1 MKGEG
6 VKLTASQGKLP
17 SKSPAFL
24 RLKGFVTFKLLFLHV
39 SKLLTFQLNHQQ
51 LSKQVHLR
59 SWHIFLWHLKIN

>member
-51 LSKQVHLR
+51 LSK
-59 SWHIFLWHLKIN
+59 